1 METFKR
7 EVEEVIGKP
16 IDNCADE
23 VSGTL
28 KQNFVNSIKSLL
40 SKRIVEAAA
49 TATVTATGLIVSANN
64 NIAEGLEKVSECDV
78 LKPNISIVK
87 NSDQDR
93 DILDIITDMGYI
105 IKFIGDDYD
114 EALELIEEEKEV
126 FIDEKDILDSIERL
140 PLTTRDKG
148 EVTEHI
154 ETSIDKS
161 VRDLP
166 LQELPENL
174 KNTFR
179 NGYYR
184 TVETTEDL
192 LLFRVYGGGAKKE
205 GRFLTT
211 QTPQDRLYAKV
222 EMALLNQWKN
232 SRIYYCEVEVPK
244 GTVLNIGKV
253 GEQLSLGNNILS
265 GGSDQILVSLEFAS
279 CPQHYKEEHV
289 LSYKDGYLNFEK
301 IAKKIENDSS

>member
-1 METFKR
+1 
-7 EVEEVIGKP
+7 
-16 IDNCADE
+16 
-23 VSGTL
+23 
-28 KQNFVNSIKSLL
+28 
-40 SKRIVEAAA
+40 
-49 TATVTATGLIVSANN
+49 LIVSANN
-64 NIAEGLEKVSECDV
+64 NIAEGLEKVSKCDV